1 MADIKYYDVILK
13 PVVTE
18 QSMAGMS
25 TKKYTFLVNPEVT
38 KTQVK
43 DAVEKMF
50 EGVKVAS
57 MGHTVTAELV
67 ASVLSVSVE
76 LGDRVEPGDEL
87 LVLDSMKME
96 IPVLTEVA
104 GVISD
109 IVVKAGDTV
118 RDGDPLVVIKRG

>member
-1 MADIKYYDVILK
+1 MVLHLLRQTA
-13 PVVTE
+13 E
-18 QSMAGMS
+18 RG
-25 TKKYTFLVNPEVT
+25 
-38 KTQVK
+38 
-43 DAVEKMF
+43 
-50 EGVKVAS
+50 
-57 MGHTVTAELV
+57 TAELV